1 MEKDFFSADEN
12 ESVIEVSARAM
23 QRSEETVYSPVVVES
38 HGKYKGLVS
47 VRKLLDTIV
56 NVEVAEKTRDLMFKN
71 KILTQQRQ
79 IQLRDM
85 KMTELVQKNFY
96 KSKPPAQ
103 KHKSYETE

>member
-38 HGKYKGLVS
+38 YGKYKGLVS

-56 NVEVAEKTRDLMFKN
+56 NVEVAENTRDLMFKN

-79 IQLRDM
+79 ILGNS
-85 KMTELVQKNFY
+85 VKNFRGSFIGIEGLPDDLTIIVLHY
-96 KSKPPAQ
+96 K
-103 KHKSYETE
+103 